1 MLNHDSILYEQP
13 GDINVQ
19 LKQHQRA
26 MLHRCLEIEKKSK
39 LGIMRDKPGAGKTYV
54 ILAMINELK
63 KQSLLIEKENGMTN
77 EQIQECSQSNE
88 ISTILSSQEEY
99 SNQGSNNSDGK
110 SIQSDKISIHSEEKS
125 IQSIHSDEESISY
138 DEESICTNDEN
149 IPTVNFNKDETWD
162 NLSPE
167 EQELRKNYLSLD
179 KKIQQAKLNQTD
191 VNIIIVPQN
200 LYYQWMLSIETISDE
215 LTYSKFIDYS
225 SIQDLYSYPEH
236 LYGKDIIITTSSYY
250 SIISSI
256 LKSLDLRIKRVF
268 IDEIDSISNLIT
280 KNINAEFIML
290 VSASFNI
297 RQSGFFTKE
306 INSLAL
312 DEITCVC
319 EPSFVDEFIILEEPI
334 SEQFLCSNILVDE
347 ILSQVVSEEEMKNIN
362 AMEFKLNNKHYEKTV
377 AYDEKELIKIILHE
391 NKALIKSSSLKIVDL
406 EKNIENLEAL
416 KNNQQTY
423 LLEFQKHYQNLDI
436 IYNFKKNIMNLINQ
450 FQPTFNFYL
459 HFKLESDLSDVY
471 ELVLEKRRLVCKNL
485 RIHLNN
491 IVEVLYNFRA
501 NTNANKKATSMNDNE
516 NQGETKSEETPNY
529 NMNFLESSF
538 KQLVALTNLSQETI
552 KTIQK
557 EFKQHVQ
564 VNMMQNA
571 QESNEPKKS
580 EEEINPLL
588 TTFLENY
595 FTFEVYV
602 DDFQKTIVN
611 LKKSF
616 EANENLQIEMKQLE
630 ENKEIIEENNR
641 KIAIIEERFR
651 ENNLCPVCYTVMEDY
666 FISSKCCINKICST
680 CVNHWFHELKNR
692 HCIYCATTDID
703 ITSYVKYTAP
713 KPEEGDSSTLNSSS
727 VKVTSNDVEAFLEE
741 QETCIQKEED
751 EFISND
757 IPDLLRNS
765 PPTQQLQYGNTK
777 LSFIQKF
784 IDDNKDKYTKTIIF
798 SDFPNILHRI
808 ENYCTMTNV
817 DYTDLDKGNIREIEQ
832 AVIDYK
838 VGNSKILLA
847 NSSLFGCGMNLENST
862 HIIFVHKM
870 NKKMKNQ
877 VIGRAQRMGRK
888 GALHIIFLEYENEK
902 YVYNEVSNDNCDQ
915 YNNAWTEENINESR
929 LFHIDEEKSSTIYD
943 LKSDSDSDSESE
955 KETESEIENQ
965 QNQETENLPE
975 IPIPEAYTEH
985 VDVNLEE
992 LIASLH

>member
-1 MLNHDSILYEQP
+1 MLNQNSILYKQP
-13 GDINVQ
+13 DDINIQ
-19 LKQHQRA
+19 LKQHQLA
-26 MLHRCLEIEKKSK
+26 MLHRCLEIEKKSDI
-39 LGIMRDKPGAGKTYV
+39 GIMRDKPGAGKTYV

-63 KQSLLIEKENGMTN
+63 KQSLLNEKENIEDIG
-77 EQIQECSQSNE
+77 QIQDYLQE
-88 ISTILSSQEEY
+88 IMDNKEEY
-99 SNQGSNNSDGK
+99 NNQDLNNSDET
-110 SIQSDKISIHSEEKS
+110 SIKSDKRSTNLDEISIKFDKKIINSDEKS
-125 IQSIHSDEESISY
+125 INSDEESINL
-138 DEESICTNDEN
+138 DEESINLDEESIN
-149 IPTVNFNKDETWD
+149 SDEESINSDEESINLIEESINSDEESINLIEESINSDEESIVDLFPSENKSIPIINFNENETWD

-179 KKIQQAKLNQTD
+179 KKVQQAKLKQTD

-256 LKSLDLRIKRVF
+256 LKSLNLRIKRVF

-280 KNINAEFIML
+280 KDINAEFIML

-297 RQSGFFTKE
+297 KQSGFFTGK
-306 INSLAL
+306 IDLSSI

-319 EPSFVDEFIILEEPI
+319 EPSFIDKFIILEEPI
-334 SEQFLCSNILVDE
+334 SERYLCSNILVDE

-406 EKNIENLEAL
+406 EKNIENFEAL

-450 FQPTFNFYL
+450 FQPVFDFYL
-459 HFKLESDLSDVY
+459 HFKLESDLSDIY
-471 ELVLEKRRLVCKNL
+471 ELILEKRRLVCKNL

-501 NTNANKKATSMNDNE
+501 NTNAKKKLTFMSDNE
-516 NQGETKSEETPNY
+516 NQSEIKSEETPNY
-529 NMNFLESSF
+529 NMNFLENSF

-557 EFKQHVQ
+557 EFKQYVQ
-564 VNMMQNA
+564 VNIHNS
-571 QESNEPKKS
+571 EKSNKPKKS

-602 DDFQKTIVN
+602 ADFQKTIVN

-630 ENKEIIEENNR
+630 ENKEIIEENNK
-641 KIAIIEERFR
+641 KIAVIEERFS
-651 ENNLCPVCYTVMEDY
+651 ENNLCPVCYTVMEDC
-666 FISSKCCINKICST
+666 FISSKCCINKICAT
-680 CVNHWFHELKNR
+680 CVTHWFNNLNKN
-692 HCIYCATTDID
+692 HCIYCGVADID
-703 ITSYVKYTAP
+703 ITSYIKYNLP
-713 KPEEGDSSTLNSSS
+713 KPEVNNSSALTSPSEPS
-727 VKVTSNDVEAFLEE
+727 VKVTPNDVEIFLDE
-741 QETCIQKEED
+741 QETCIQKEKY

-765 PPTQQLQYGNTK
+765 PPTQQLQYRNTK

-808 ENYCTMTNV
+808 ENYCTLNNV
-817 DYTDLDKGNIREIEQ
+817 HYTDLDKGNIREIEQ

-902 YVYNEVSNDNCDQ
+902 YVYNEVSNDNYDQ
-915 YNNAWTEENINESR
+915 HNNVWTEDNIDESR
-929 LFHIDEEKSSTIYD
+929 LFHINK
-943 LKSDSDSDSESE
+943 
-955 KETESEIENQ
+955 
-965 QNQETENLPE
+965 
-975 IPIPEAYTEH
+975 
-985 VDVNLEE
+985 
-992 LIASLH
+992 

>member
-1 MLNHDSILYEQP
+1 MLNHDSILYKQP
-13 GDINVQ
+13 DDINVQ

-54 ILAMINELK
+54 ILSMINELK
-63 KQSLLIEKENGMTN
+63 KKSLHYEKQNEAN
-77 EQIQECSQSNE
+77 EQLEDGSHE
-88 ISTILSSQEEY
+88 IKTMKIVNRKEEY
-99 SNQGSNNSDGK
+99 NSQD
-110 SIQSDKISIHSEEKS
+110 SMNLDKDSF
-125 IQSIHSDEESISY
+125 DEHMPI
-138 DEESICTNDEN
+138 
-149 IPTVNFNKDETWD
+149 VNMNEDDTWN
-162 NLSPE
+162 NLSIE

-179 KKIQQAKLNQTD
+179 KKIQQAKLKQSD

-200 LYYQWMLSIETISDE
+200 LYYQWMMSIETISDSM
-215 LTYSKFIDYS
+215 TYSKFIDYS

-250 SIISSI
+250 STIASI
-256 LKSLDLRIKRVF
+256 LRSLDLRIKRVF

-280 KNINAEFIML
+280 KDINAEFIML
-290 VSASFNI
+290 ISASFNI
-297 RQSGFFTKE
+297 KQSGFFTKE
-306 INSLAL
+306 INSLSL

-319 EPSFVDEFIILEEPI
+319 EPSFIDEFIILDEPI
-334 SEQFLCSNILVDE
+334 SQRFLCSNILVDE

-391 NKALIKSSSLKIVDL
+391 NKALIKSSSLKINDL
-406 EKNIENLEAL
+406 EKNIENLEKL
-416 KNNQQTY
+416 KNNQQNY
-423 LLEFQKHYQNLDI
+423 LLEFQNHYQNLDI
-436 IYNFKKNIMNLINQ
+436 IYTFKKNIMNLINQ
-450 FQPTFNFYL
+450 FQSVFDFYL
-459 HFKLESDLSDVY
+459 HFKLESGLSDVY

-485 RIHLNN
+485 RNHLNN

-501 NTNANKKATSMNDNE
+501 NTNAKKKTTTMSDNE
-516 NQGETKSEETPNY
+516 NQSEETPNY

-557 EFKQHVQ
+557 EFKQYSQ
-564 VNMMQNA
+564 TNLQNSEEFN
-571 QESNEPKKS
+571 ESNKNKK
-580 EEEINPLL
+580 EENLL
-588 TTFLENY
+588 LATFLENY
-595 FTFEVYV
+595 FKFEIYV
-602 DDFQKTIVN
+602 NDFQKTIIN

-616 EANENLQIEMKQLE
+616 DANENLQIEIKQLE
-630 ENKEIIEENNR
+630 ENKEIIEENNK
-641 KIAIIEERFR
+641 KITIIEERFR
-651 ENNLCPVCYTVMEDY
+651 ENNLCPICYTIMEECY
-666 FISSKCCINKICST
+666 ISSKCCINKICST
-680 CVNHWFHELKNR
+680 CVKHWFHELKNT
-692 HCIYCATTDID
+692 HCIYCATIDIN
-703 ITSYVKYTAP
+703 ITSYVKYIL
-713 KPEEGDSSTLNSSS
+713 PESEINNSSALTS
-727 VKVTSNDVEAFLEE
+727 PSEPCVKVTPSDVEIFIEE

-751 EFISND
+751 EFISNN
-757 IPDLLRNS
+757 IPDLLKNS
-765 PPTQQLQYGNTK
+765 QPTDQLQYGNTK

-784 IDDNKDKYTKTIIF
+784 IDENKDKYTKTIIF

-808 ENYCTMTNV
+808 ENYCTSTNV
-817 DYTDLDKGNIREIEQ
+817 HYTDLDKGNIREIEQ

-838 VGNSKILLA
+838 IGNSKILLA
-847 NSSLFGCGMNLENST
+847 NSNLFGCGMNLENST

-902 YVYNEVSNDNCDQ
+902 YVYNDVSNDNYDQ
-915 YNNAWTEENINESR
+915 YNNAWTEDNIDESK
-929 LFHIDEEKSSTIYD
+929 LFHTDEEKSSTI
-943 LKSDSDSDSESE
+943 LNLSEL
-955 KETESEIENQ
+955 ETKTTIEIQENQ
-965 QNQETENLPE
+965 EEENLPE
-975 IPIPEAYTEH
+975 VPVPDSYKEH